1 MNLSFFIQQFDYY
14 HVILNYFTPAFNL
27 NRIFVSNPTFS
38 STCEE
43 KTYEY
48 LFHLHGQAVR
58 NYLYYKSGSIQLAE
72 DWLQEAFL
80 KLWQECDKVPPEKA
94 RSFLFTVANNLFLDH
109 IRHEKVV
116 WNFAQQSQS
125 EIQNT
130 DNPEVLLEANDLQ
143 TKLLSAIA
151 ALPEHQR
158 VVFSMNR
165 FDGITYAEIAEI
177 LDISVKTVEKRMHK
191 VLIALRQILHSF

>member
-1 MNLSFFIQQFDYY
+1 
-14 HVILNYFTPAFNL
+14 
-27 NRIFVSNPTFS
+27 VSNPTFS

-48 LFHLHGQAVR
+48 LFHLHGKVIR
-58 NYLYYKSGSIQLAE
+58 NFLYYKCGSIQLAE

-94 RSFLFTVANNLFLDH
+94 RSFLFTVANNLFLDYV
-109 IRHEKVV
+109 RHEKIVL
-116 WNFAQQSQS
+116 NFAQQSHS
-125 EIQNT
+125 KNQNT
-130 DNPEVLLEANDLQ
+130 DNPEVLLEASDLQ
-143 TKLLSAIA
+143 KKLLRAIA

-165 FDGITYAEIAEI
+165 FDGITYSEIAEI
-177 LDISVKTVEKRMHK
+177 LDVSVKTVEKRMHNALVVLRK
-191 VLIALRQILHSF
+191 VLNSI